1 MVRAGVV
8 SSLELSIQL
17 HRRLFR
23 DICRTS
29 KWSPSE
35 NATLDNVLCVGNID
49 ARVASLGGK
58 PMVCNLGLAS
68 KSKLTL
74 IHDVVSHIYT
84 MGGITQRGEVSG
96 SIERFSPVT
105 GQWEMLPLDMP
116 MSAVHHAAAMLQG
129 RIFLVGMGRRERGGA
144 VITFNPCARAN
155 KAWQGLGGSG
165 MQVKR
170 VSTTA
175 CAVHGKL
182 YVCGGLDSSTFEP
195 CSSVECLSPTID
207 MTWETLPP
215 MRIARVAARS
225 VALAGHLLVCGG
237 HGSDYPQSITSSS
250 EIFDPIDQVWS
261 AAPKMTIPRVY
272 HSAAQIAGTVY
283 VCGGFTSHTFPYAAQ
298 SAEFY
303 RPADRKWQPL
313 PNLLQ
318 PRASA
323 AVGVLCQSMYVFG
336 GEIVDDNYSQPCK
349 KLSSVERY
357 NSHLGVWE
365 LLQPMSEPR
374 AGHAAFVVST
384 G

>member
-1 MVRAGVV
+1 LVRAGVV

-165 MQVKR
+165 MQV
-170 VSTTA
+170 
-175 CAVHGKL
+175 
-182 YVCGGLDSSTFEP
+182 
-195 CSSVECLSPTID
+195 
-207 MTWETLPP
+207 
-215 MRIARVAARS
+215 
-225 VALAGHLLVCGG
+225 
-237 HGSDYPQSITSSS
+237 
-250 EIFDPIDQVWS
+250 WS

>member
-1 MVRAGVV
+1 LVRAGVV

-225 VALAGHLLVCGG
+225 V
-237 HGSDYPQSITSSS
+237 
-250 EIFDPIDQVWS
+250 WS